1 MRTRD
6 EPSAAPGPTV
16 ATRTL
21 LGSHR
26 DAIVLAVLWIAVTG
40 MNLRWLSLNAR
51 PPHWDEANHLANS
64 ITYLA
69 LLSPGHLG
77 EWLQTYTYYPPFVY
91 WVADV
96 FYVAA
101 RRTDVWV
108 AVLSQS
114 VFLAILIGSTYGI
127 GRHLW
132 SSRVGLMAALFVA
145 TAPMLVSGFKD
156 FMLDAPLAAMA
167 ALGLY
172 LLIRS
177 REFRVPWA
185 SLLFGVVC
193 GLGMLTKWTFV
204 FALIVPAFA
213 AGAFALVDT
222 VRRRSPAR
230 ILPVTGAVGLLLIVA
245 APWYLGNLSS
255 LLRDAI
261 LLTGCP
267 GCGWYAQVEGD
278 PPLTTVHAWLWYGW
292 DLVSLQLFLVPFG
305 LFLVGIVIAVRDR
318 AAARRN
324 IYPLLFVSGIYFV
337 QTLLVS
343 KDPRYSLPLIAG
355 VAVLGT
361 YWIDRVRPPPRTA
374 VAAAISVYC
383 TITFLALSFGS
394 PLLPQKIDVA
404 LPKTELVSE
413 LPDFTP
419 AGDFVAFRGLRIWS
433 QQGYPLG
440 RPSADQ
446 WHQEELFQIA
456 ARESS
461 LRTLW
466 YHGANVDTIWF
477 NDLAMRYFSLRYGVR
492 LVADPAGA
500 DVAAIRTLPVETPG
514 VPLGFSEMR
523 AFSLPDGSTLRV
535 YRRS

>member
-1 MRTRD
+1 MRTRG
-6 EPSAAPGPTV
+6 EPSAAPARIG
-16 ATRTL
+16 A
-21 LGSHR
+21 HR
-26 DAIVLAVLWIAVTG
+26 DAILLAALWIAVTAL
-40 MNLRWLSLNAR
+40 NLRWLSLNAR

-77 EWLQTYTYYPPFVY
+77 EWLTTYTYYPPFAY
-91 WVADV
+91 WVADL
-96 FYVAA
+96 FYAWSG
-101 RRTDVWV
+101 RTDVWV

-114 VFLAILIGSTYGI
+114 VFLAILIGSAYGI
-127 GRHLW
+127 GRQLW
-132 SSRVGLMAALFVA
+132 GTRTGLLAALFVA

-167 ALGLY
+167 ALALY

-185 SLLFGVVC
+185 SLLFGIVC

-204 FALIVPAFA
+204 FALVVPALA
-213 AGAFALVDT
+213 AAALALVDA
-222 VRRRSPAR
+222 VRRRSPVRLAP
-230 ILPVTGAVGLLLIVA
+230 LAGAFGLLLLIA
-245 APWYLGNLSS
+245 APWYIGNLSS

-278 PPLTTVHAWLWYGW
+278 PPLTTVRAWLWYGW
-292 DLVSLQLFLVPFG
+292 DLVSLQLYVVPFAMVV
-305 LFLVGIVIAVRDR
+305 VGIVIAVRDR

-324 IYPLLFVSGIYFV
+324 LYPLLFVGGIYVV

-361 YWIDRVRPPPRTA
+361 YWIDRLRPPARSA
-374 VAAAISVYC
+374 VAAAVALYC
-383 TITFLALSFGS
+383 AVTFLAMSFGT
-394 PLLPQKIDVA
+394 PLLPQRIDLA
-404 LPKTELVSE
+404 LPKSALVSE

-440 RPSADQ
+440 RPSPDQ
-446 WHQEELFQIA
+446 WHQEEVFQLA
-456 ARESS
+456 ARETR
-461 LRTLW
+461 LGALW
-466 YHGANVDTIWF
+466 YRGANVDTIWF
-477 NDLAMRYFSLRYGVR
+477 NDLAMRYFSLRYSIR

-500 DVAAIRTLPVETPG
+500 DVAAIRTLPLETVD
-514 VPLGFSEMR
+514 VPLGFNEVR
-523 AFSLPDGSTLRV
+523 AFALPDGSMLRL
-535 YRRS
+535 YLRG

>member
-6 EPSAAPGPTV
+6 EPTAAPGRTV
-16 ATRTL
+16 ATRTM

-26 DAIVLAVLWIAVTG
+26 DAIALAVLWIAVTG
-40 MNLRWLSLNAR
+40 LNLGWLSLNAR

-69 LLSPGHLG
+69 LLSPDHLG
-77 EWLQTYTYYPPFVY
+77 EWLQTYTYYPPFAY

-101 RRTDVWV
+101 RRTDLWV

-127 GRHLW
+127 GRQLG
-132 SSRVGLMAALFVA
+132 SSRGGLMAALFVA
-145 TAPMLVSGFKD
+145 TTPMLVSGFKD

-204 FALIVPAFA
+204 FAL
-213 AGAFALVDT
+213 VDT
-222 VRRRSPAR
+222 VRRRSTAR
-230 ILPVTGAVGLLLIVA
+230 ILPLTGAVGLLLIVA

-261 LLTGCP
+261 LLKGCP

-278 PPLTTVHAWLWYGW
+278 PPLSTVRAWLWYGW

-324 IYPLLFVSGIYFV
+324 NYPLLFVGGIYLV

-355 VAVLGT
+355 VAVLAT
-361 YWIDRVRPPPRTA
+361 YWIDRLRPPARTA
-374 VAAAISVYC
+374 IAAAISLYC

-404 LPKTELVSE
+404 LPKADLVSE

-446 WHQEELFQIA
+446 WHQEVVFQIA

-466 YHGANVDTIWF
+466 YHGANIDTIWF

-500 DVAAIRTLPVETPG
+500 DVAAIRTLAFETPG